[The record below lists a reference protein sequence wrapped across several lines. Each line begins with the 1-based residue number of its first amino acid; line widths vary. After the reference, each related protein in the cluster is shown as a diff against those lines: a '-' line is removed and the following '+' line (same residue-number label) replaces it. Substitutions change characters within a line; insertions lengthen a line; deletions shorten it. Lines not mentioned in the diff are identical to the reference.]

1 MVDYRDP
8 GVLAFEAVVTRSG
21 NTGSSAHVTVPGD
34 LKQLFGTSGRVPVKV
49 TFDGVPYRG
58 SIARMGGPPLVIV
71 LQEILAELGK
81 QPGDTLAVTVA
92 LDSTPRVVE
101 LAPDIENAL
110 VAGEQLAAYRA
121 LAYSHQRQF
130 VLWIDGAKRAETRDT
145 RIAKTVDMIAAGTT
159 VN

>member
-1 MVDYRDP
+1 MVEYRDP
-8 GVLAFEAVVTRSG
+8 GVLVFDAVVTRSG
-21 NTGSSAHVTVPGD
+21 NTGSSAHVAVPGD
-34 LKQLFGTSGRVPVKV
+34 LKQLFGTSGRVPVNV
-49 TFDGVPYRG
+49 TFDGLPYRG

-71 LQEILAELGK
+71 LQEILAELNK

-101 LAPDIENAL
+101 LAPDLEAAL
-110 VAGEQLAAYRA
+110 VAGEQLVAYRA

-130 VLWIDGAKRAETRDT
+130 VLWIDSAKRAETRDA
-145 RIAKTVDMIAAGTT
+145 RIAKTVDMVAAGKT